1 MRNFTIILYFIFA
14 IGFLSAIGV
23 IIPYLIDNTNSNPD
37 TINNL
42 NQNLITYGIAILVS
56 ASLDYFLQLIDQSVS
71 YKKPVMLLVI
81 IGNVGILFIYSFIL
95 IQLNKTPNNE
105 VSNLVVIGTLIAY
118 AMWWIANYKNSNF
131 DVANA
136 NSTLGGNTSKT
147 LKNG

>member
-23 IIPYLIDNTNSNPD
+23 IVPYLIDIANNNGN

-56 ASLDYFLQLIDQSVS
+56 ASLDYFLQLIDKNVS

-81 IGNVGILFIYSFIL
+81 IGNVAILIIYSFIL
-95 IQLNKTPNNE
+95 VQLNKTPNNE
-105 VSNLVVIGTLIAY
+105 ISKFIVFGIFIAY
-118 AMWWIANYKNSNF
+118 TMWWIANYKNPNF
-131 DVANA
+131 DVTNA
-136 NSTLGGNTSKT
+136 NSTLGGNPDKPLT
-147 LKNG
+147 NG